1 MRQRGAVLAIL
12 AAASLTAGCG
22 VDTGLD
28 RTGIA
33 SGPERFAPLTEAMPL
48 PKGHPEL
55 PDGHPPI
62 HQAHP
67 ACPRSGTVPH
77 WGLDRNPSRATAAP
91 EIISI

>member
-1 MRQRGAVLAIL
+1 MQQRGAVFAIL

-28 RTGIA
+28 RPGIA
-33 SGPERFAPLTEAMPL
+33 SGSERFSPLTESMPL
-48 PKGHPEL
+48 PNGHPPL
-55 PDGHPPI
+55 PEGHPPI
-62 HQAHP
+62 HEAQP

-77 WGLDRNPSRATAAP
+77 WGLDRNRSRATAAP